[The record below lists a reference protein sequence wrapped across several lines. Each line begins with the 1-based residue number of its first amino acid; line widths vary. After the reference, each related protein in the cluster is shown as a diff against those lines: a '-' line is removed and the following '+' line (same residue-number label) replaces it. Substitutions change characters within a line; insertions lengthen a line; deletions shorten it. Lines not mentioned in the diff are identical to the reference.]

1 MSDNT
6 IIMLRPGSG
15 KNILGLPLLLRA
27 ILACHQA
34 GLKTFYLIGSGSQE
48 ELRLVERVKK
58 DSRVLPFSHSLHY
71 FQAGNLSFE
80 DRMKTRELFT
90 WSGSFLLLDGEAIF
104 DPLLLEELK
113 LYEPQEREIIVFKPL
128 ADSTSDSR
136 WTGLAV
142 GAGKILPE
150 LLTGLLSAREGEDD
164 ILRALS
170 PTTTVSYQILPAG
183 HFFLKVNSRQTE
195 KEATRLLLATAR
207 KPQDGFIAKHI
218 NRPISLFFSQRLIR
232 LGASPSLLSFINFL
246 VGLVGAW
253 LAAVGSGYWSFFL
266 AGLCFEL
273 ASIFDGCD
281 GEVAR
286 LTYTTSDKG
295 ALSDVILDA
304 SSYVIFFS
312 CLDLG
317 LYRLKQDG
325 SYLTLMVIFLLSAS
339 WYYFNLARYTRSSG
353 IGKKIFLV
361 AKEIET
367 RPEKEKKLSFI
378 DKVAARLAFTVRRDF
393 FATLVFV
400 LLALKQA
407 PVLAYIIS
415 FGWLI
420 ESVYF
425 HFYVQKKL
433 VQQTA
438 AEIKID

>member
-1 MSDNT
+1 MPDNT
-6 IIMLRPGSG
+6 IILLRPGSG

-27 ILACHQA
+27 ILACRQA
-34 GLKTFYLIGSGSQE
+34 GLETFYLIGSGSEE

-58 DSRVLPFSHSLHY
+58 DRRVLPFSSDLHY
-71 FQAGNLSFE
+71 FQAGSLSTE
-80 DRMKTRELFT
+80 DKIKSQELFE
-90 WSGSFLLLDGEAIF
+90 WPGSFLLLDGEAIF
-104 DPLLLEELK
+104 DPLLLEELNFF
-113 LYEPQEREIIVFKPL
+113 EPQEREIILFKSP
-128 ADSTSDSR
+128 ADSIPDST
-136 WTGLAV
+136 WSGLAV
-142 GAGKILPE
+142 GSEKILPE
-150 LLTGLLSAREGEDD
+150 LLTGLLSIKEGEDD
-164 ILRALS
+164 LLRTLPPTAL
-170 PTTTVSYQILPAG
+170 VSYQIVPAG

-195 KEATRLLLATAR
+195 KEATRLLLNTAR

-218 NRPISLFFSQRLIR
+218 NRPISLFFSQRLVR
-232 LGASPSLLSFINFL
+232 LGASPSLLSFLNFL
-246 VGLVGAW
+246 LGLAGAW
-253 LAAVGSGYWSFFL
+253 LAAVGGGYWSFFL

-317 LYRLKQDG
+317 LYRLRQDS
-325 SYLTLMVIFLLSAS
+325 SYLTLMFIFLLSAV
-339 WYYFNLARYTRSSG
+339 WYYYNLARYTRNSG

-361 AKEIET
+361 AKEIEA

-378 DKVAARLAFTVRRDF
+378 DKVAAKLAFAVRRDF

-400 LLALKQA
+400 LLAMKQA
-407 PVLAYIIS
+407 PILAYIIS
-415 FGWLI
+415 FGWLA

-433 VQQTA
+433 VEQSA
-438 AEIKID
+438 

>member
-1 MSDNT
+1 MPDNT
-6 IIMLRPGSG
+6 IILLRPGSG
-15 KNILGLPLLLRA
+15 QNILGLPLLLRA
-27 ILACHQA
+27 IIACRQA
-34 GLKTFYLIGSGSQE
+34 GLGTFYLIGSGSEE

-58 DSRVLPFSHSLHY
+58 DRRVLPFSSDLHY
-71 FQAGNLSFE
+71 FQAGSLSTE
-80 DRMKTRELFT
+80 DKIKSQELYD

-104 DPLLLEELK
+104 DPLLLEDLNFF
-113 LYEPQEREIIVFKPL
+113 EPQEREIILFKSP
-128 ADSTSDSR
+128 ADSIPDST
-136 WTGLAV
+136 WSGLAV
-142 GAGKILPE
+142 GSGKILPE
-150 LLTGLLSAREGEDD
+150 LLAGLLSIKEGENDL
-164 ILRALS
+164 LRALP
-170 PTTTVSYQILPAG
+170 PTALVSYQIVPAG

-195 KEATRLLLATAR
+195 KEATRLLLNTAR

-218 NRPISLFFSQRLIR
+218 NRPISLFFSQRLLR
-232 LGASPSLLSFINFL
+232 LGASPSLLSFLNFL
-246 VGLVGAW
+246 LGLVGAW
-253 LAAVGSGYWSFFL
+253 LAAMGGGNWSFFL

-317 LYRLKQDG
+317 LYRLRQDS
-325 SYLTLMVIFLLSAS
+325 SYLILMFIFLLSAV
-339 WYYFNLARYTRSSG
+339 WYYYNLARYTRNSG

-361 AKEIET
+361 AKEIEV

-378 DKVAARLAFTVRRDF
+378 DKVAAKLAFTVRRDF

-407 PVLAYIIS
+407 PILAYIIS
-415 FGWLI
+415 FGWLA

-433 VQQTA
+433 VEQSA
-438 AEIKID
+438 

>member
-1 MSDNT
+1 MPDNT

-15 KNILGLPLLLRA
+15 KNILGLPILLRA
-27 ILACHQA
+27 ILTCHQA

-58 DSRVLPFSHSLHY
+58 DRRVLPFSHDLHY
-71 FQAGNLSFE
+71 FQAGSLSFE
-80 DRMKTRELFT
+80 DRMKTLELFT
-90 WSGSFLLLDGEAIF
+90 WSDSFLLLDGEAIF

-113 LYEPQEREIIVFKPL
+113 LFEPQEREIIVFKPS
-128 ADSTSDSR
+128 ADSTSDFR

-150 LLTGLLSAREGEDD
+150 LLTGLLSAKEEDEL
-164 ILRALS
+164 LRALS
-170 PTTTVSYQILPAG
+170 PTTTVSYQTLPTG
-183 HFFLKVNSRQTE
+183 HFFIKVNSKQAE

-232 LGASPSLLSFINFL
+232 LGASPNLLSFINFL

-286 LTYTTSDKG
+286 LTYTASDKG
-295 ALSDVILDA
+295 AQSDVILDA

-325 SYLTLMVIFLLSAS
+325 SYLTLMVIFLLSAA
-339 WYYFNLARYTRSSG
+339 WYYYNLARYTRSSG

-361 AKEIET
+361 AKEIEA

-378 DKVAARLAFTVRRDF
+378 DKVAARLAFAVRRDF

-407 PVLAYIIS
+407 SVLVYIIS
-415 FGWLI
+415 FGWLA

-433 VQQTA
+433 VEQSA
-438 AEIKID
+438 

>member
-1 MSDNT
+1 MPDNT
-6 IIMLRPGSG
+6 IILLRPGSG
-15 KNILGLPLLLRA
+15 QNILGLPLLLRA
-27 ILACHQA
+27 IIACRQA
-34 GLKTFYLIGSGSQE
+34 GLGTFYLIGSGSEE

-58 DSRVLPFSHSLHY
+58 DRRILPFSSDLHY
-71 FQAGNLSFE
+71 FQAGSLSTE
-80 DRMKTRELFT
+80 DKIKSQELYD

-104 DPLLLEELK
+104 DHLLLEDLNFF
-113 LYEPQEREIIVFKPL
+113 EPQEREIILFKSP
-128 ADSTSDSR
+128 AGSIPDSTWS
-136 WTGLAV
+136 GLAV
-142 GAGKILPE
+142 GSGKILPE
-150 LLTGLLSAREGEDD
+150 LLAGLLSIKEGEDD
-164 ILRALS
+164 LLRTLPPTAL
-170 PTTTVSYQILPAG
+170 VSYQILPAG

-195 KEATRLLLATAR
+195 KEATRLLLNTAR

-218 NRPISLFFSQRLIR
+218 NRPISLFFSQRLVR
-232 LGASPSLLSFINFL
+232 LGASPSLLSFLNFL
-246 VGLVGAW
+246 LGLAGAW
-253 LAAVGSGYWSFFL
+253 LAAVGGGNWSFFL

-317 LYRLKQDG
+317 LYRLRQDS
-325 SYLTLMVIFLLSAS
+325 SYLTLMFIFLLSAV
-339 WYYFNLARYTRSSG
+339 WYYYNLARYTRNSG

-361 AKEIET
+361 AKEIEA

-378 DKVAARLAFTVRRDF
+378 DKVAAKLAFAVRRDF

-400 LLALKQA
+400 LLAMKQA
-407 PVLAYIIS
+407 PILAYIIS
-415 FGWLI
+415 FGWLA

-433 VQQTA
+433 VEQSA
-438 AEIKID
+438 